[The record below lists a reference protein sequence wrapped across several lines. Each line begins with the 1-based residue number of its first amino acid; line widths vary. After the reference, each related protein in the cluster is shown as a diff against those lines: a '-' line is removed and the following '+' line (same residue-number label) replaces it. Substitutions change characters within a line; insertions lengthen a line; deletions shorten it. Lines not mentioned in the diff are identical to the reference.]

1 MTNGT
6 RTGRYVMLR
15 DADGQRHAIA
25 LSAALAL
32 CEVQGGGTVLLL
44 PGGRLVRLEAELEEV
59 LAWLH
64 P

>member
-6 RTGRYVMLR
+6 RAGRYVMLR
-15 DADGQRHAIA
+15 DASGQRHAIA

-32 CEVQGGGTVLLL
+32 CEVEEGGTVLLL
-44 PGGRLVRLEAELEEV
+44 PGGRLLRLEAGLDEV
-59 LAWLH
+59 LAWLS

>member
-6 RTGRYVMLR
+6 RAGRYVLLR
-15 DADGQRHAIA
+15 DACGQRHAVA

-32 CEVQGGGTVLLL
+32 CEAEDGGTVLLL
-44 PGGRLVRLEAELEEV
+44 PGGRLLRLEAGLDEV
-59 LAWLH
+59 LAWLT